1 MPRQTDPPDQE
12 EILAPTALSQFQ
24 QVVVKVSPQALS
36 QVQQDVEKVGI
47 LIQNDVRGWVRFD
60 RQLNQGAQKI

>member
-1 MPRQTDPPDQE
+1 MPRPADLHVQE
-12 EILAPTALSQFQ
+12 EILAPTALSRFQ

-47 LIQNDVRGWVRFD
+47 LIQNDVRGVWVD
-60 RQLNQGAQKI
+60 RHPNN